1 MQGEETFVKTRRVV
15 NDSRTLRAAIFFS
28 TENHIAKGVIG

>member
-1 MQGEETFVKTRRVV
+1 MGEEKFVKTGRVV
-15 NDSRTLRAAIFFS
+15 NDSRTLRAAVFFP